1 MFSPSPAPSAAF
13 AAPTGSP
20 VSPRFRMVR
29 ASAPALLHLSDSRKQ
44 RREPPSTDG
53 VERVLARVLGEDP
66 AYARKV
72 ARVRRYQRRLRGRL
86 DVPSWHLYLQVE
98 DAEIGRWTYA
108 LERVV
113 DWLSGPGRRRR

>member
-1 MFSPSPAPSAAF
+1 
-13 AAPTGSP
+13 
-20 VSPRFRMVR
+20 
-29 ASAPALLHLSDSRKQ
+29 
-44 RREPPSTDG
+44 
-53 VERVLARVLGEDP
+53 VLARVLGEDP

-86 DVPSWHLYLQVE
+86 DVSSWHLYLQVE

-113 DWLSGPGRRRR
+113 DWLRGPGRRRR